1 MKYLTVLTRFIFII
15 MYTDSKGIKTYK
27 LNRQS
32 QNIIYILQ
40 LLLYTDI
47 KLIEMS
53 FIVRRHNV
61 LYCLFICKWKF
72 VDSLII

>member
-1 MKYLTVLTRFIFII
+1 
-15 MYTDSKGIKTYK
+15 MYTDSKGMKTYK

-47 KLIEMS
+47 KLIEKCRSLSGDIM
-53 FIVRRHNV
+53 FYIVY
-61 LYCLFICKWKF
+61 L
-72 VDSLII
+72 SLNGNL